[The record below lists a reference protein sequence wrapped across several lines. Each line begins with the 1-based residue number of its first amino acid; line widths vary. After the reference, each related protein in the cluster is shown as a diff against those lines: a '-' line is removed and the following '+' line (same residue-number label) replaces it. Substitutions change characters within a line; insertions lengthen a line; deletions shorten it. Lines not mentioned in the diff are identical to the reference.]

1 MPDYQ
6 TVSFRQFVESEETEL
21 ARVWKEN
28 LSRKETIEGMQEH
41 IDWLTER
48 WETLERKLYKLENM
62 KRGQSLC
69 PDCEEII
76 NTPLDGDD
84 DE

>member
-1 MPDYQ
+1 MSDYK
-6 TVSFRQFVESEETEL
+6 TVSFRQFIESEETEL

-48 WETLERKLYKLENM
+48 WEILESKLYKLENM

-69 PDCEEII
+69 SMCEEII
-76 NTPLDGDD
+76 ETSFG
-84 DE
+84 